1 MSHIELLKNL
11 HPGLQKIVYEKGW
24 EKGLSELQLKAIPV
38 ILEGHDCIIE
48 APTAGG
54 KTEAVFFPALT
65 KVAAY
70 KKNSVQ
76 ILYLAPLRALLN
88 NIEKRVIEYSMACGL
103 HCFKWHGDVDQK
115 EKINEIKNPSQV
127 LLTTPESLEA
137 ILLRKAGWEI
147 FFSDLEIVIIDE
159 AHNFAF
165 SDRGGHLITLLE
177 RLEKTLDIHFQR
189 IALTATV
196 GNPGELLQWFAGSNR
211 EPGKRVYSTSG
222 SKKEKDFLVQFFD
235 KTLDNDTT
243 PEYMSNIRQF
253 NVLYKLLPNKK
264 TIIFG
269 RSRKNTEELAAAI
282 LKMNEISK
290 SKNPVKVRTHHSSVS
305 KYYRE
310 EAEKLIQV
318 VSESGLQAVIST
330 STLELGIDIGEL
342 DQIIQIGTLT
352 SSSAFLQRV
361 GRTGRREGKKQ
372 FFRGLCTDRED
383 LVLLTAVINLGL
395 KGISESLILSK
406 KSYHLLAHQL
416 ICLSLQ
422 KNGIGI
428 DEAWDIL
435 SGAYCFS
442 EISKYK
448 FCELAQAMIRQEYLR
463 DVDGVL
469 VIGEVGEK
477 NFLGA
482 NWQRLFATFDSASMY
497 DVMEGKNQVGTL
509 DSAFVEA
516 LTVPFLFVL
525 GGIVW
530 ETEKVDAKTRQVIA
544 RRTEFGDAPRW
555 IAFGWGDVP
564 RETANEA
571 GRILFSKDFPYFVDD
586 EGRAGIEAVRN
597 EHIRIRWDDSKWVI
611 NASDSGIAQI
621 WTFAGDRIN
630 RTLALLVQSEGIG
643 QAVSSYKH
651 VEIESKIN
659 DRNILTERIFDLL
672 DQVRK
677 MESSKLEELEE
688 KISLTLRR
696 IVFSKFS
703 KCLPENLWSEAMADR
718 SLDIKGLKNELLDKK
733 MEISN

>member
-1 MSHIELLKNL
+1 MSHIDSLKSL
-11 HPGLQKIVYEKGW
+11 HPGLQKIIYEKGW
-24 EKGLSELQLKAIPV
+24 KKGLSEIQLKAIPV

-65 KVAAY
+65 RVAAD

-88 NIEKRVIEYSMACGL
+88 NIEKRVIEYSIACGL

-137 ILLRKAGWEI
+137 ILLRKAGWEK

-177 RLEKTLDIHFQR
+177 RLEKTLDIRFQR

-235 KTLDNDTT
+235 KTFDNDTT
-243 PEYMSNIRQF
+243 PECMSYFRRF
-253 NVLYKLLPNKK
+253 NTLYNLLPNKK

-269 RSRKNTEELAAAI
+269 RSRKNTEELAAAV
-282 LKMNEISK
+282 LKMNEK
-290 SKNPVKVRTHHSSVS
+290 SLFKNPVKVRTHHSSVS

-318 VSESGLQAVIST
+318 ASEPGLQAIIST

-383 LVLLTAVINLGL
+383 LVLLTAVVNLGL
-395 KGISESLILSK
+395 KCISESLKLSK

-442 EISKYK
+442 DISKYK
-448 FCELAQAMIRQEYLR
+448 FCELTQAMIRKEYFR
-463 DVDGVL
+463 DVDGLL

-497 DVMEGKNQVGTL
+497 DVLDGRNHVGTL

-530 ETEKVDAKTRQVIA
+530 EAEKVDAKTRQVIA
-544 RRTEFGDAPRW
+544 RRTKFGDAPRW
-555 IAFGWGDVP
+555 VSFAGGDVP
-564 RETANEA
+564 METAKET
-571 GRILFSKDFPYFVDD
+571 GRLLFEKGFPEFLDD
-586 EGRAGIEAVRN
+586 EGREGIEAERN

-630 RTLALLVQSEGIG
+630 RTFALLVQSEGIG

-659 DRNILTERIFDLL
+659 DRNILSERISDLL
-672 DQVRK
+672 DRVKK
-677 MESSKLEELEE
+677 MDLSQLKVLEE
-688 KISLTLRR
+688 KLSKLLRR
-696 IVFSKFS
+696 SVFSKFT
-703 KCLPENLWSEAMADR
+703 KCLPDNLWLEAMVER
-718 SLDIKGLKNELLDKK
+718 TLDIKGLINEVLDKK
-733 MEISN
+733 MEIPN